1 MIKGI
6 GNERIK
12 LIIRD
17 VIKGQKDLML
27 VENVEINK

>member
-1 MIKGI
+1 MIKRI

-12 LIIRD
+12 LIVRD
-17 VIKGQKDLML
+17 VMNEQKDLML

>member
-1 MIKGI
+1 MIKRI

-12 LIIRD
+12 LIVRD
-17 VIKGQKDLML
+17 VMNGQKDLMF

>member
-1 MIKGI
+1 MTERI

-12 LIIRD
+12 LIVRD
-17 VIKGQKDLML
+17 VMNEQKDLML

>member
-1 MIKGI
+1 MIERI

-12 LIIRD
+12 LIVRD
-17 VIKGQKDLML
+17 VMIEQKDLML

>member
-1 MIKGI
+1 MIKRI

-12 LIIRD
+12 LIVRD
-17 VIKGQKDLML
+17 VMIEQKDLML

>member
-1 MIKGI
+1 MIKRI

-12 LIIRD
+12 IIVRD
-17 VIKGQKDLML
+17 VLNGQKDLML